1 MLKKMYG
8 LMALSITIF
17 FSSQVNA
24 TVVQF
29 QTVLGPFEINL
40 YDESTLATVAN
51 FLDYVNS
58 NAYDNVVIHRVVDN
72 FVVQGGGFTYE
83 GTNPLSVVPDNG
95 PVMNEPE
102 FSNVRGTIAMAK
114 LDGDPDSATN
124 EWFINL
130 SDNSANLDVQNGGFT
145 VFGEVTGNGMDVI
158 DAIENLPL
166 FDFGGALTS
175 IPLRNYTTQNATDGV
190 EVTDQHLVLITAI
203 VVLDAALDT
212 AANLSPV
219 ENTLIDQVLTT
230 TPASS
235 SGGSGGGGCTVGGDG
250 NLDPTLLLL
259 LLICSVYLI
268 RRRYS
273 HIV

>member
-8 LMALSITIF
+8 LTALSITIF

-40 YDESTLATVAN
+40 YDESTPATVAN

-58 NAYDNVVIHRVVDN
+58 NAYDNVVMHRVEDN

-95 PVMNEPE
+95 PVINEPE

-114 LDGDPDSATN
+114 LGGDPNSATT

-166 FDFGGALTS
+166 FDFGGALMS

-219 ENTLIDQVLTT
+219 ENTLIDQSSPN
-230 TPASS
+230 TPPLS

-250 NLDPTLLLL
+250 SHDPTLPLL
-259 LLICSVYLI
+259 LLICTVYVF
-268 RRRYS
+268 RRRCNP
-273 HIV
+273 IE